1 MSNTL
6 MQKAREI
13 YERLIEIIAAG
24 EFYWYAQA
32 SDYQGKYSFSADYD
46 KSFKSDY
53 NEKAAICRE
62 TAEQMKQTAFPE
74 DESSLIKFLEKLK
87 ADLHGFDELVRAKA
101 EFQELML
108 VFDEIIA
115 KLN

>member
-1 MSNTL
+1 ML
-6 MQKAREI
+6 RRARET
-13 YERLIEIIAAG
+13 YDKLIEIIAAG

-32 SDYQGKYSFSADYD
+32 SDYQSKYSFSADYD
-46 KSFKSDY
+46 KSFKNTY
-53 NEKAAICRE
+53 YEKAALCRE